1 MLAHRNSGK
10 FKKFQ
15 LNHIDIIPCLE
26 WQKQPECQ
34 SSKVGNVHIPRV
46 YEVLRVHQSSGSKD
60 RGELFLYTMR
70 TKNKIETPGA
80 EKVTLEGDG
89 LVVASDRL
97 VKGRGNQSKGRKLW
111 TGKNHRAWYW
121 AGDLNEAQLAKYD
134 AWASAGMN
142 GRCPDFKGL
151 KRVASTKTTY
161 RTGNTIEGEKARLRE
176 NLIETYTS
184 NDFGTRFVTLNQSGK
199 YETNSPAV
207 TVNRVNKWFES
218 LTDKGLALV
227 SGTAVLERAQDG
239 TCHVHAIVKLPD
251 KALCLG
257 QDGLN
262 RALLDG
268 WQWCS
273 DDQKQA
279 KIPHDIRGLAYYLTP
294 LEAPGMTSSEVA
306 PDDYALSLAL
316 EAEVEAK
323 RKLKATRGTTK
334 QAEERA
340 KREVKQAHRK
350 KKGELLKGFKRGTKR
365 VVSVG
370 YHGKAITGKAT
381 PEIMQWLKKWGVY
394 LFTTQTEITAVDDST
409 GEFLKVVQV
418 IIKSRYRLKEK
429 APVAELVALLKGE

>member
-1 MLAHRNSGK
+1 MYSM
-10 FKKFQ
+10 
-15 LNHIDIIPCLE
+15 
-26 WQKQPECQ
+26 
-34 SSKVGNVHIPRV
+34 
-46 YEVLRVHQSSGSKD
+46 
-60 RGELFLYTMR
+60 T
-70 TKNKIETPGA
+70 TKNQIIKPGA

-111 TGKNHRAWYW
+111 TGKNRRAWYW
-121 AGDLNEAQLAKYD
+121 ADDLNEAQLARYQQWQD
-134 AWASAGMN
+134 GGMT

-207 TVNRVNKWFES
+207 TMNRVKRWFDA
-218 LTDKGLALV
+218 LADKGLALV
-227 SGTAVLERAQDG
+227 SGSAVLERAQDG
-239 TCHVHAIVKLPD
+239 TIHVHAIVKVPD

-257 QDGLN
+257 QDGLSK
-262 RALLDG
+262 ALLNG
-268 WQWCS
+268 WQYCD

-294 LEAPGMTSSEVA
+294 LEAPGVQSAEVA
-306 PDDYALSLAL
+306 PDEYALALAMEN
-316 EAEVEAK
+316 EAEAK
-323 RKLKATRGTTK
+323 RRLKATRGTTK

-340 KREVKQAHRK
+340 KREVKQAHRQ

-365 VVSVG
+365 IISVG

-381 PEIMQWLKKWGVY
+381 PEIMAWLKKWGVY

-409 GEFLKVVQV
+409 GELLKVVQI
-418 IIKSRYRLKEK
+418 IIKSRWKLKEH
-429 APVAELVALLKGE
+429 APTYELVGMLTA

>member
-1 MLAHRNSGK
+1 M
-10 FKKFQ
+10 
-15 LNHIDIIPCLE
+15 I
-26 WQKQPECQ
+26 
-34 SSKVGNVHIPRV
+34 
-46 YEVLRVHQSSGSKD
+46 
-60 RGELFLYTMR
+60 FLYTMT

-97 VKGRGNQSKGRKLW
+97 VKGRGNSSKGRKLW
-111 TGKNHRAWYW
+111 TGKNRRAWYW
-121 AGDLNEAQLAKYD
+121 ENDLNDSQRAKYD
-134 AWASAGMN
+134 DWLNAGMN
-142 GRCPDFKGL
+142 GRCPDFKGI
-151 KRVASTKTTY
+151 KRIASAKTIY

-176 NLIETYTS
+176 DLIETYQS

-199 YETNSPAV
+199 YETQSPAV
-207 TVNRVNKWFES
+207 TMNRVKKWFDS
-218 LTDKGLALV
+218 LADKGLTLI
-227 SGTAVLERAQDG
+227 SGTAVLEQAQDS
-239 TCHVHAIVKLPD
+239 TMHVHAVVKVPD

-257 QDGLN
+257 QEGLN
-262 RALLDG
+262 KALLDG
-268 WQWCS
+268 WRWCG

-294 LEAPGMTSSEVA
+294 LEAPGMTSAEVA
-306 PDDYALSLAL
+306 PDSYALALAM
-316 EAEVEAK
+316 ANEVEAK

-350 KKGELLKGFKRGTKR
+350 KKGELLKGFKRGTRR

-381 PEIMQWLKKWGVY
+381 PEIMQWLKRWGVY

-409 GEFLKVVQV
+409 GELLKVVQI

>member
-1 MLAHRNSGK
+1 MYSM
-10 FKKFQ
+10 
-15 LNHIDIIPCLE
+15 
-26 WQKQPECQ
+26 
-34 SSKVGNVHIPRV
+34 
-46 YEVLRVHQSSGSKD
+46 
-60 RGELFLYTMR
+60 T
-70 TKNKIETPGA
+70 TKNKISKPGA

-97 VKGRGNQSKGRKLW
+97 VKGQGNQSKGRKLW

-121 AGDLNEAQLAKYD
+121 EGDLNADQLARYQQ
-134 AWASAGMN
+134 WENGGMN

-161 RTGNTIEGEKARLRE
+161 RTGNAIEGEKARLRE
-176 NLIETYTS
+176 NLIETYQS
-184 NDFGTRFVTLNQSGK
+184 NDFGTRFVTLNQSGR

-207 TVNRVNKWFES
+207 TMNRVKKWFES
-218 LTDKGLALV
+218 LADKGLALV

-239 TCHVHAIVKLPD
+239 TMHVHAIVKVPD

-262 RALLDG
+262 RALLSD
-268 WQWCS
+268 WHYCS
-273 DDQKQA
+273 DEDKQA

-294 LEAPGMTSSEVA
+294 LEAPGVQSAEVA
-306 PDDYALSLAL
+306 PDEIALSLAL
-316 EAEVEAK
+316 EAEAEAK

-334 QAEERA
+334 RAEERA
-340 KREVKQAHRK
+340 KRQVQQAHRQ
-350 KKGELLKGFKRGTKR
+350 KKGELLKGFKRGTRR

-381 PEIMQWLKKWGVY
+381 PEIMRWLKKWGVY

-409 GEFLKVVQV
+409 GELLKVVQV
-418 IIKSRYRLKEK
+418 IIKSRWKLKEH
-429 APVAELVALLKGE
+429 APTQELISMLTA

>member
-1 MLAHRNSGK
+1 MYSIQTK
-10 FKKFQ
+10 
-15 LNHIDIIPCLE
+15 NHI
-26 WQKQPECQ
+26 
-34 SSKVGNVHIPRV
+34 SK
-46 YEVLRVHQSSGSKD
+46 
-60 RGELFLYTMR
+60 
-70 TKNKIETPGA
+70 PGA

-97 VKGRGNQSKGRKLW
+97 IKGQGNSSKGRKLW

-121 AGDLNEAQLAKYD
+121 DGDLNADQRAKYD
-134 AWASAGMN
+134 DWLNTGMV

-151 KRVASTKTTY
+151 KRVASVKTTY
-161 RTGNTIEGEKARLRE
+161 RTGNAIEGEKSRLRE
-176 NLIETYTS
+176 NLIETYRS

-207 TVNRVNKWFES
+207 TMNRVKRWFDN
-218 LTDKGLALV
+218 LADRGLALV
-227 SGTAVLERAQDG
+227 SGTAVLEKAQDG
-239 TCHVHAIVKLPD
+239 SLHVHAVVKVPD

-268 WQWCS
+268 WHYCS

-294 LEAPGMTSSEVA
+294 LEAPGIASAEVA
-306 PDDYALSLAL
+306 PDEMALAL
-316 EAEVEAK
+316 AMEAETEAK

-340 KREVKQAHRK
+340 KREVKQAHRR
-350 KKGELLKGFKRGTKR
+350 KKGELLKGFKRGVKR

-381 PEIMQWLKKWGVY
+381 PEIMQWLKRWGVY
-394 LFTTQTEITAVDDST
+394 LYTTQTEITAVDDST
-409 GEFLKVVQV
+409 GELLKVVQV
-418 IIKSRYRLKEK
+418 IIKSRWKLKEH
-429 APVAELVALLKGE
+429 APTQELISMLIA

>member
-1 MLAHRNSGK
+1 MYSM
-10 FKKFQ
+10 
-15 LNHIDIIPCLE
+15 
-26 WQKQPECQ
+26 
-34 SSKVGNVHIPRV
+34 
-46 YEVLRVHQSSGSKD
+46 
-60 RGELFLYTMR
+60 T
-70 TKNKIETPGA
+70 TKNQIIKPDA

-97 VKGRGNQSKGRKLW
+97 VKGQSNTSKGRKLW
-111 TGKNHRAWYW
+111 TGKNRRAWYW
-121 AGDLNEAQLAKYD
+121 SGDLNADQLARYHQWQD
-134 AWASAGMN
+134 GGMV

-199 YETNSPAV
+199 YETQSPAV
-207 TVNRVNKWFES
+207 TMNRVKKWFDS
-218 LTDKGLALV
+218 LADKGLALV
-227 SGTAVLERAQDG
+227 SGTAVLEQAQDG
-239 TCHVHAIVKLPD
+239 TMHVHAIVKVPD

-257 QDGLN
+257 QDGLSK
-262 RALLDG
+262 ALLDG
-268 WQWCS
+268 WRYCG

-294 LEAPGMTSSEVA
+294 LEAPGVQSAEVA
-306 PDDYALSLAL
+306 PDDTALAMAMAN
-316 EAEVEAK
+316 ETEAK
-323 RKLKATRGTTK
+323 RRLKATRGTTK

-340 KREVKQAHRK
+340 KREVQQAHRK
-350 KKGELLKGFKRGTKR
+350 KKGELLKGFKRGTRR

-394 LFTTQTEITAVDDST
+394 LFTTETEITAVDDST
-409 GEFLKVVQV
+409 GELLKVVQI
-418 IIKSRYRLKEK
+418 IIKSRWKLKEH
-429 APVAELVALLKGE
+429 APTQELISMLTAQ

>member
-1 MLAHRNSGK
+1 MYSM
-10 FKKFQ
+10 
-15 LNHIDIIPCLE
+15 
-26 WQKQPECQ
+26 
-34 SSKVGNVHIPRV
+34 
-46 YEVLRVHQSSGSKD
+46 
-60 RGELFLYTMR
+60 T

-97 VKGRGNQSKGRKLW
+97 IKGQGNSSKGRKLW
-111 TGKNHRAWYW
+111 TGKNRRAWYW
-121 AGDLNEAQLAKYD
+121 EGDLNDDQLARYQKWQD
-134 AWASAGMN
+134 GGMT

-151 KRVASTKTTY
+151 KRVASAKTTY

-176 NLIETYTS
+176 NLIETYQS

-199 YETNSPAV
+199 YETQSPAV
-207 TVNRVNKWFES
+207 TMNRVKKWLDS
-218 LTDKGLALV
+218 LADRGLALV
-227 SGTAVLERAQDG
+227 SGTAVIERAQDG
-239 TCHVHAIVKLPD
+239 TMHVHAVVKAPD

-262 RALLDG
+262 KALLDG
-268 WQWCS
+268 WRYCD
-273 DDQKQA
+273 DDQKQS

-294 LEAPGMTSSEVA
+294 LEAPGMTSAEVA

-334 QAEERA
+334 QAEEQA
-340 KREVKQAHRK
+340 KRQVKQAHRQ

-381 PEIMQWLKKWGVY
+381 PEIMRWLKRWGVY
-394 LFTTQTEITAVDDST
+394 LFTTQTEITAIDDST
-409 GEFLKVVQV
+409 GELLKVVQI
-418 IIKSRYRLKEK
+418 IIKSRWKLKEH
-429 APVAELVALLKGE
+429 APTQELISMLRA

>member
-1 MLAHRNSGK
+1 MYSM
-10 FKKFQ
+10 
-15 LNHIDIIPCLE
+15 
-26 WQKQPECQ
+26 
-34 SSKVGNVHIPRV
+34 
-46 YEVLRVHQSSGSKD
+46 
-60 RGELFLYTMR
+60 T
-70 TKNKIETPGA
+70 TKNQIIKPGA

-97 VKGRGNQSKGRKLW
+97 VKGKGNTSKGRKLW

-121 AGDLNEAQLAKYD
+121 AGDLNADQLARYE
-134 AWASAGMN
+134 AWYNAGMV

-151 KRVASTKTTY
+151 KRVASVKTTY

-184 NDFGTRFVTLNQSGK
+184 NDFRTRFVTLNQSGK

-207 TVNRVNKWFES
+207 TVNRVKKWFDS
-218 LTDKGLALV
+218 LADKGLALV

-239 TCHVHAIVKLPD
+239 TMHVHAVVKAPD

-262 RALLDG
+262 KALLDG
-268 WQWCS
+268 WRYCD
-273 DDQKQA
+273 DDQKQS

-294 LEAPGMTSSEVA
+294 LEAPGMTSAEVA

-334 QAEERA
+334 QAEEKA
-340 KREVKQAHRK
+340 KRQVKQAHRQ

-365 VVSVG
+365 FVSVG

-381 PEIMQWLKKWGVY
+381 PEIMAWLKKWGVY

-409 GEFLKVVQV
+409 GELLRVVQ
-418 IIKSRYRLKEK
+418 IIVKSRYRLKEK
-429 APVAELVALLKGE
+429 APVAELVALLKGN

>member
-1 MLAHRNSGK
+1 MYSIQTK
-10 FKKFQ
+10 
-15 LNHIDIIPCLE
+15 NHI
-26 WQKQPECQ
+26 
-34 SSKVGNVHIPRV
+34 SK
-46 YEVLRVHQSSGSKD
+46 
-60 RGELFLYTMR
+60 
-70 TKNKIETPGA
+70 PGA

-97 VKGRGNQSKGRKLW
+97 VKGQGNQSKGKKLW
-111 TGKNHRAWYW
+111 TGKNRRAWYW
-121 AGDLNEAQLAKYD
+121 EGDLNDDQLARYQQWQD
-134 AWASAGMN
+134 GGMV
-142 GRCPDFKGL
+142 GRCPDFKGF
-151 KRVASTKTTY
+151 KRIASVKTTY

-176 NLIETYTS
+176 NLIETYKS
-184 NDFGTRFVTLNQSGK
+184 NDFGTRFVTLNQSGR
-199 YETNSPAV
+199 YETQSPAV
-207 TVNRVNKWFES
+207 TMNRAKKW
-218 LTDKGLALV
+218 LDDLADKGLALV

-239 TCHVHAIVKLPD
+239 TIHVHAVVKVPD

-268 WQWCS
+268 WRYCGE
-273 DDQKQA
+273 DEKQA

-294 LEAPGMTSSEVA
+294 LEAPGMASNEVA
-306 PDDYALSLAL
+306 PDEYALALAM
-316 EAEVEAK
+316 EAETEAK

-350 KKGELLKGFKRGTKR
+350 KKGELLKGFKRGVKR

-381 PEIMQWLKKWGVY
+381 PEIMQWLKRWGVY

-409 GEFLKVVQV
+409 GELIKVVQ
-418 IIKSRYRLKEK
+418 IIVKSRWKLKEH
-429 APVAELVALLKGE
+429 APTHELISMLTA

>member
-1 MLAHRNSGK
+1 MYSIQTK
-10 FKKFQ
+10 
-15 LNHIDIIPCLE
+15 NHI
-26 WQKQPECQ
+26 
-34 SSKVGNVHIPRV
+34 SK
-46 YEVLRVHQSSGSKD
+46 
-60 RGELFLYTMR
+60 
-70 TKNKIETPGA
+70 PGA

-97 VKGRGNQSKGRKLW
+97 VKGQGNQSKGKKLW
-111 TGKNHRAWYW
+111 TGKNRRAWYW
-121 AGDLNEAQLAKYD
+121 EGDLNDDQLARYQQWQD
-134 AWASAGMN
+134 GGMV
-142 GRCPDFKGL
+142 GRCPDFKGF
-151 KRVASTKTTY
+151 KRIGGVKTTY

-176 NLIETYTS
+176 NLIETYKS
-184 NDFGTRFVTLNQSGK
+184 NDFGTRFVTLNQSGR
-199 YETNSPAV
+199 YETQSPAV
-207 TVNRVNKWFES
+207 TMNRAKKW
-218 LTDKGLALV
+218 LDDLADKGLALV

-239 TCHVHAIVKLPD
+239 TIHVHAVVKVPD

-268 WQWCS
+268 WRYCGE
-273 DDQKQA
+273 DEKQA

-294 LEAPGMTSSEVA
+294 LEAPGMASNEVA
-306 PDDYALSLAL
+306 PDEYALALAM
-316 EAEVEAK
+316 EAETEAK

-350 KKGELLKGFKRGTKR
+350 KKGELLKGFKRGVKR

-381 PEIMQWLKKWGVY
+381 PEIMQWLKRWGVY

-409 GEFLKVVQV
+409 GELIKVVQ
-418 IIKSRYRLKEK
+418 IIVKSRWKLKEH
-429 APVAELVALLKGE
+429 APTHELISMLTA

>member
-1 MLAHRNSGK
+1 MYS
-10 FKKFQ
+10 
-15 LNHIDIIPCLE
+15 
-26 WQKQPECQ
+26 
-34 SSKVGNVHIPRV
+34 
-46 YEVLRVHQSSGSKD
+46 
-60 RGELFLYTMR
+60 MR

-97 VKGRGNQSKGRKLW
+97 VKGRGNQSKGHKLW

-121 AGDLNEAQLAKYD
+121 EGDLNAEQLARYQKWQD
-134 AWASAGMN
+134 GGMT

-151 KRVASTKTTY
+151 KRVASVKTTY

-184 NDFGTRFVTLNQSGK
+184 NDFGTRFVTLNQRGK
-199 YETNSPAV
+199 YETQSPAV
-207 TVNRVNKWFES
+207 TMNRVKKWFES
-218 LTDKGLALV
+218 LVDKGLALV
-227 SGTAVLERAQDG
+227 SGDAVLEQAQDG
-239 TCHVHAIVKLPD
+239 TIHVHAIVKLPD

-262 RALLDG
+262 RKLLDG
-268 WQWCS
+268 WHYCG

-294 LEAPGMTSSEVA
+294 LETPGVTSGEVA

-323 RKLKATRGTTK
+323 RRLKATRGTTK
-334 QAEERA
+334 QAEEKA

-370 YHGKAITGKAT
+370 YHGKSITGKAT
-381 PEIMQWLKKWGVY
+381 PEIMAWLKRWGVY

-409 GEFLKVVQV
+409 GELLKVVQI
-418 IIKSRYRLKEK
+418 IIKSRWKLKEH
-429 APVAELVALLKGE
+429 APTQELISMLTA

>member
-1 MLAHRNSGK
+1 MYSIQTK
-10 FKKFQ
+10 
-15 LNHIDIIPCLE
+15 NHI
-26 WQKQPECQ
+26 
-34 SSKVGNVHIPRV
+34 SK
-46 YEVLRVHQSSGSKD
+46 
-60 RGELFLYTMR
+60 
-70 TKNKIETPGA
+70 PGA

-97 VKGRGNQSKGRKLW
+97 VKGQGNQSKGKKLW
-111 TGKNHRAWYW
+111 TGKNRRAWYW
-121 AGDLNEAQLAKYD
+121 EGDLNDDQLARYQQWQD
-134 AWASAGMN
+134 GGMV
-142 GRCPDFKGL
+142 GRCPDFKGF
-151 KRVASTKTTY
+151 KRIATVKTTY

-176 NLIETYTS
+176 NLIETYKS
-184 NDFGTRFVTLNQSGK
+184 NDFGTRFVTLNQSGR
-199 YETNSPAV
+199 YETQSPAV
-207 TVNRVNKWFES
+207 TMNRAKKW
-218 LTDKGLALV
+218 LDDLADKGLALV

-239 TCHVHAIVKLPD
+239 TIHVHAVVKVPD

-268 WQWCS
+268 WRYCGE
-273 DDQKQA
+273 DEKQA

-294 LEAPGMTSSEVA
+294 LEAPGMASNEVA
-306 PDDYALSLAL
+306 PDEYALALAM
-316 EAEVEAK
+316 EAETEAK

-350 KKGELLKGFKRGTKR
+350 KKGELLKGFKRGVKR

-381 PEIMQWLKKWGVY
+381 PEIMQWLKRWGVY

-409 GEFLKVVQV
+409 GELIKVVQ
-418 IIKSRYRLKEK
+418 IIVKSRWKLKEH
-429 APVAELVALLKGE
+429 APTHELISMLTA

>member
-1 MLAHRNSGK
+1 M
-10 FKKFQ
+10 
-15 LNHIDIIPCLE
+15 
-26 WQKQPECQ
+26 
-34 SSKVGNVHIPRV
+34 
-46 YEVLRVHQSSGSKD
+46 
-60 RGELFLYTMR
+60 T
-70 TKNKIETPGA
+70 TKNKISKPGA

-97 VKGRGNQSKGRKLW
+97 VKGQGNQSKGRKLW
-111 TGKNHRAWYW
+111 TGKNRRAWYW
-121 AGDLNEAQLAKYD
+121 EGDLNADQLARYQQ
-134 AWASAGMN
+134 WADGGMV

-151 KRVASTKTTY
+151 KRVASQKTVY

-184 NDFGTRFVTLNQSGK
+184 NDFGTRFVTLNQSGR
-199 YETNSPAV
+199 YETQSPAV
-207 TVNRVNKWFES
+207 TINRVNKWLES
-218 LTDKGLALV
+218 LADKGLALV
-227 SGTAVLERAQDG
+227 SGDAVLERAQDG
-239 TCHVHAIVKLPD
+239 TIHVHAIVKVPD

-268 WQWCS
+268 WHYCG

-294 LEAPGMTSSEVA
+294 LEAPGVQSAEVA
-306 PDDYALSLAL
+306 PSDYALTLAL
-316 EAEVEAK
+316 EAETEAK
-323 RKLKATRGTTK
+323 RRLKATRGTTK
-334 QAEERA
+334 QAEEKA
-340 KREVKQAHRK
+340 KRAVQQAHRK
-350 KKGELLKGFKRGTKR
+350 KKGELLKGFKRGTRR

-381 PEIMQWLKKWGVY
+381 PEIMKWLNRWGVY

-409 GEFLKVVQV
+409 GELLKVVQV
-418 IIKSRYRLKEK
+418 IIKSRYRLKEN

>member
-1 MLAHRNSGK
+1 MLSIQTK
-10 FKKFQ
+10 
-15 LNHIDIIPCLE
+15 NHI
-26 WQKQPECQ
+26 
-34 SSKVGNVHIPRV
+34 S
-46 YEVLRVHQSSGSKD
+46 
-60 RGELFLYTMR
+60 
-70 TKNKIETPGA
+70 TPGA

-97 VKGRGNQSKGRKLW
+97 VKGQSNTSKGRKLW

-121 AGDLNEAQLAKYD
+121 SNDLNEAQLAKYE

-151 KRVASTKTTY
+151 KRVASAKTTY

-176 NLIETYTS
+176 NLIETYQS
-184 NDFGTRFVTLNQSGK
+184 NDFGTRFITLNQRGR

-207 TVNRVNKWFES
+207 TMNRVKKW
-218 LTDKGLALV
+218 LDALADKGLALI
-227 SGTAVLERAQDG
+227 SGDAVLEKAQDG
-239 TCHVHAIVKLPD
+239 TMHVHAIVKVPD

-279 KIPHDIRGLAYYLTP
+279 KIPHDIRGLAEYLTP
-294 LEAPGMTSSEVA
+294 LSAPGIASNEVA
-306 PDDYALSLAL
+306 PDEYALALAM
-316 EAEVEAK
+316 EAEAEAK
-323 RKLKATRGTTK
+323 RKLRATRGTTK

-340 KREVKQAHRK
+340 KRQVKQAHRQ

-365 VVSVG
+365 FVSVG

-381 PEIMQWLKKWGVY
+381 PEIMAWLKKWGVY

-409 GEFLKVVQV
+409 GELLKVVQI
-418 IIKSRYRLKEK
+418 IIKSRWKLKEH
-429 APVAELVALLKGE
+429 APTYELVGMLTA

>member
-1 MLAHRNSGK
+1 MSYENQAWPYKRSRRKCTYTKVLEALEKQSPLVRERKSGD
-10 FKKFQ
+10 FFMYS
-15 LNHIDIIPCLE
+15 IA
-26 WQKQPECQ
+26 
-34 SSKVGNVHIPRV
+34 
-46 YEVLRVHQSSGSKD
+46 
-60 RGELFLYTMR
+60 
-70 TKNKIETPGA
+70 TKNKISTPGA

-97 VKGRGNQSKGRKLW
+97 LKGQGNSSKGKKLW
-111 TGKNHRAWYW
+111 TGKNRRAWYW
-121 AGDLNEAQLAKYD
+121 ESDLNADQLARYQKWQD
-134 AWASAGMN
+134 GGQV

-151 KRVASTKTTY
+151 KRVASQKTVY

-176 NLIETYTS
+176 NLIETYQS

-199 YETNSPAV
+199 YETQSPAV
-207 TVNRVNKWFES
+207 TMNRVKKWLDS
-218 LTDKGLALV
+218 LADKGLALV
-227 SGTAVLERAQDG
+227 SGDAVLEQAQDG
-239 TCHVHAIVKLPD
+239 TMHVHAVVKVPD

-262 RALLDG
+262 KALLSDWHYCG
-268 WQWCS
+268 

-294 LEAPGMTSSEVA
+294 LEAPGVQSAEVA
-306 PDDYALSLAL
+306 PDEMALAL
-316 EAEVEAK
+316 AVENEVEAK

-334 QAEERA
+334 QAEEKA

-365 VVSVG
+365 IVSVG

-381 PEIMQWLKKWGVY
+381 PEIMAWLNRWGVY

-409 GEFLKVVQV
+409 GELLKVVQV
-418 IIKSRYRLKEK
+418 IIKSRWKLKEH
-429 APVAELVALLKGE
+429 APTNELIRMLTA

>member
-1 MLAHRNSGK
+1 MYSIQTK
-10 FKKFQ
+10 
-15 LNHIDIIPCLE
+15 NHI
-26 WQKQPECQ
+26 
-34 SSKVGNVHIPRV
+34 SK
-46 YEVLRVHQSSGSKD
+46 
-60 RGELFLYTMR
+60 
-70 TKNKIETPGA
+70 PGA

-97 VKGRGNQSKGRKLW
+97 VKGQGNQSKGKKLW
-111 TGKNHRAWYW
+111 TGKNRRAWYW
-121 AGDLNEAQLAKYD
+121 EGDLNDDQLARYQQWQD
-134 AWASAGMN
+134 GGMV
-142 GRCPDFKGL
+142 GRCPDFKGF
-151 KRVASTKTTY
+151 KRIVSVKTTY

-176 NLIETYTS
+176 NLIETYKS
-184 NDFGTRFVTLNQSGK
+184 NDFGTRFVTLNQSGR
-199 YETNSPAV
+199 YETQSPAV
-207 TVNRVNKWFES
+207 TMNRAKKW
-218 LTDKGLALV
+218 LDDLADKGLALV

-239 TCHVHAIVKLPD
+239 TIHVHAVVKVPD

-268 WQWCS
+268 WRYCGE
-273 DDQKQA
+273 DEKQA

-294 LEAPGMTSSEVA
+294 LEAPGMASNEVA
-306 PDDYALSLAL
+306 PDEYALALAM
-316 EAEVEAK
+316 EAETEAK

-350 KKGELLKGFKRGTKR
+350 KKGELLKGFKRGVKR

-381 PEIMQWLKKWGVY
+381 PEIMQWLKRWGVY

-409 GEFLKVVQV
+409 GELIKVVQ
-418 IIKSRYRLKEK
+418 IIVKSRWKLKEH
-429 APVAELVALLKGE
+429 APTHELISMLTA

>member
-1 MLAHRNSGK
+1 M
-10 FKKFQ
+10 
-15 LNHIDIIPCLE
+15 I
-26 WQKQPECQ
+26 
-34 SSKVGNVHIPRV
+34 
-46 YEVLRVHQSSGSKD
+46 
-60 RGELFLYTMR
+60 FLYSIQ
-70 TKNKIETPGA
+70 TKNKISKPGA

-97 VKGRGNQSKGRKLW
+97 VKGKGNTSKGRKLW

-121 AGDLNEAQLAKYD
+121 AGDLNADQLARYQQ
-134 AWASAGMN
+134 WQSGGMN

-151 KRVASTKTTY
+151 KRVASVKTTY
-161 RTGNTIEGEKARLRE
+161 RTGNAIEGEKARLRE

-199 YETNSPAV
+199 YETTSPAV
-207 TVNRVNKWFES
+207 TMNRAKKWFDS
-218 LTDKGLALV
+218 LADKGLALV
-227 SGTAVLERAQDG
+227 SGTAVLEQAQDG
-239 TCHVHAIVKLPD
+239 TMHVHAIVKVPD

-257 QDGLN
+257 QDGLSK
-262 RALLDG
+262 ALLDG
-268 WQWCS
+268 WRWCP

-294 LEAPGMTSSEVA
+294 LEAPGMTSAEVA
-306 PDDYALSLAL
+306 PDDYKLAL
-316 EAEVEAK
+316 AVEAETEAK

-340 KREVKQAHRK
+340 KQQVKQAHRA
-350 KKGELLKGFKRGTKR
+350 KKGELLKGFKRGVKR

-381 PEIMQWLKKWGVY
+381 PEIMRWLKKWGVY

>member
-1 MLAHRNSGK
+1 MYSM
-10 FKKFQ
+10 
-15 LNHIDIIPCLE
+15 
-26 WQKQPECQ
+26 
-34 SSKVGNVHIPRV
+34 
-46 YEVLRVHQSSGSKD
+46 
-60 RGELFLYTMR
+60 T
-70 TKNKIETPGA
+70 TKNQIIKPGA

-111 TGKNHRAWYW
+111 TGKNRRAWYW
-121 AGDLNEAQLAKYD
+121 AGDLNEAQLARYQQWQD
-134 AWASAGMN
+134 GGMT

-176 NLIETYTS
+176 NLIETYQS
-184 NDFGTRFVTLNQSGK
+184 NDFGTRFITLNQSGR

-207 TVNRVNKWFES
+207 TVNRVKKWFER
-218 LTDKGLALV
+218 LADKGLALV
-227 SGTAVLERAQDG
+227 SGSAVLERAQDG
-239 TCHVHAIVKLPD
+239 TIHVHAIVKVPD

-268 WQWCS
+268 WQYCD

-294 LEAPGMTSSEVA
+294 LEAPGMTSAEVA
-306 PDDYALSLAL
+306 PDEYALALAL

-334 QAEERA
+334 RAEERA

-381 PEIMQWLKKWGVY
+381 PEIMRWLKKWGVY

-409 GEFLKVVQV
+409 GELLKVVQI
-418 IIKSRYRLKEK
+418 IIKSRWKLKEH
-429 APVAELVALLKGE
+429 APTQELISMLTA

>member
-1 MLAHRNSGK
+1 M
-10 FKKFQ
+10 
-15 LNHIDIIPCLE
+15 
-26 WQKQPECQ
+26 
-34 SSKVGNVHIPRV
+34 
-46 YEVLRVHQSSGSKD
+46 
-60 RGELFLYTMR
+60 YTMT
-70 TKNKIETPGA
+70 TKNKISKPGA

-97 VKGRGNQSKGRKLW
+97 VKGQSNQSKGRKLW

-121 AGDLNEAQLAKYD
+121 SGDLNAEQLARYQKWQD
-134 AWASAGMN
+134 GGMT

-151 KRVASTKTTY
+151 KRVASVKTTY

-176 NLIETYTS
+176 NLIETYKS

-207 TVNRVNKWFES
+207 TMNRVKKWIDT
-218 LTDKGLALV
+218 LADKGLALV
-227 SGTAVLERAQDG
+227 SGDAVLEQAQDG

-262 RALLDG
+262 RALLNG
-268 WQWCS
+268 WQYCD

-279 KIPHDIRGLAYYLTP
+279 KIPHDIRGLAEYLTP
-294 LEAPGMTSSEVA
+294 LSAPGMTSAEVA
-306 PDDYALSLAL
+306 PDEYALSLAM

-340 KREVKQAHRK
+340 KRQVKQAHRQ

-365 VVSVG
+365 IVSVG

-381 PEIMQWLKKWGVY
+381 PEIMRWLKKWGVY
-394 LFTTQTEITAVDDST
+394 LFTTQTEITAIDDST
-409 GEFLKVVQV
+409 GELLKVVQI
-418 IIKSRYRLKEK
+418 IIKSRWKLKEH
-429 APVAELVALLKGE
+429 APTHELVSMLTA

>member
-1 MLAHRNSGK
+1 M
-10 FKKFQ
+10 
-15 LNHIDIIPCLE
+15 
-26 WQKQPECQ
+26 
-34 SSKVGNVHIPRV
+34 
-46 YEVLRVHQSSGSKD
+46 
-60 RGELFLYTMR
+60 T
-70 TKNKIETPGA
+70 TKNQIIKPGA

-97 VKGRGNQSKGRKLW
+97 VKGQSNTSKGRKLW
-111 TGKNHRAWYW
+111 TGKNRRAWYW
-121 AGDLNEAQLAKYD
+121 SGDLNADQLARYKQ
-134 AWASAGMN
+134 WQEGGMV

-151 KRVASTKTTY
+151 KRVASVKTTY

-207 TVNRVNKWFES
+207 TMNRVKRWFDG
-218 LTDKGLALV
+218 LADRGLALV
-227 SGTAVLERAQDG
+227 SGDAVLEQAQDG
-239 TCHVHAIVKLPD
+239 TMHVHAIVKVPD

-262 RALLDG
+262 KALLSD
-268 WQWCS
+268 WQYCD
-273 DDQKQA
+273 DDQKQS

-294 LEAPGMTSSEVA
+294 LEAPGVQSAEVA
-306 PDDYALSLAL
+306 PDDYALALAL
-316 EAEVEAK
+316 EVEAEAK
-323 RKLKATRGTTK
+323 RRLKATRGTTK
-334 QAEERA
+334 RAEEKA
-340 KREVKQAHRK
+340 KRQAKQAHRR
-350 KKGELLKGFKRGTKR
+350 KKGELLKGFKRGVKR

-381 PEIMQWLKKWGVY
+381 PEIMAWLKRWGVY

-409 GEFLKVVQV
+409 GELLKVVQI